1 MTQGSFGLRTRDF
14 GLTDARDDR
23 TSRKGS
29 QAIVH
34 FDQHGDAVDVRE
46 IDREGTTRIEVRVAQ
61 PDMGK
66 VIGKQGR
73 TVRAL
78 RSLVYAAGVKQH
90 RRYVLDV
97 VE

>member
-1 MTQGSFGLRTRDF
+1 MVVKTLVD
-14 GLTDARDDR
+14 DA
-23 TSRKGS
+23 
-29 QAIVH
+29 
-34 FDQHGDAVDVRE
+34 DAVDVRE
-46 IDREGTTRIEVRVAQ
+46 IDRNGTTRIEVRVAQ

-78 RSLVYAAGVKQH
+78 RSLIHAAGQKQH

>member
-1 MTQGSFGLRTRDF
+1 MRDTIEMVVKT
-14 GLTDARDDR
+14 LVDDP
-23 TSRKGS
+23 S
-29 QAIVH
+29 
-34 FDQHGDAVDVRE
+34 AVDVRE
-46 IDREGTTRIEVRVAQ
+46 VQREGTTRIEVRVAQ